1 MCDVDLTTRALKAT
15 RALGARIKM
24 DMYLCYVAA
33 GMLVVLSMF
42 LMYMLMP
49 ILTSGSFDRDAMA
62 SLVVLAL
69 PFALSVH
76 LRSIV
81 LVVREAS
88 WWFSTLDTEAPALVQ
103 ANVAL
108 SAARRALNMHNT
120 PPKQYRDAV
129 SDLDDIVTKLMAA
142 RRAEQVR
149 A

>member
-1 MCDVDLTTRALKAT
+1 MCDAELTTRALKAT
-15 RALGARIKM
+15 QALGVRIKA
-24 DMYLCYVAA
+24 DMHLCYAAA
-33 GMLVVLSMF
+33 GMLVALSMF

-49 ILTSGSFDRDAMA
+49 VLTSGSFGLRMA
-62 SLVVLAL
+62 SLAILAL
-69 PFALSVH
+69 PLTLSVH

-88 WWFSTLDTEAPALVQ
+88 WWFSTLDTNAPALVQ

-108 SAARRALNMHNT
+108 SAARRALNMHIA

-129 SDLDDIVTKLMAA
+129 ADLDDIVTKLMAA
-142 RRAEQVR
+142 RRVEQVR